1 MGEFPSIRPL
11 VILPTYNE
19 AETLPETLAQIFL
32 ELEGLHVLVVDDG
45 SPDGTAALVRSHR
58 EFGQR
63 LFLLERSGKQ
73 GLGSAYRDGFAWA
86 IERDYTAVLEMDADL
101 SHDPADLPRLLTE
114 LDKGADL
121 AIGSRY
127 LNGISVVHWPLRR
140 LLLSMGA
147 GIYARVLTGL
157 KLSDPT
163 SGFKA
168 VRRAALEQLLQCD
181 ITAEGYGFQIEL
193 HYRAHRAGLRLLEI
207 PIVFTERRDGQSKM
221 SGAIAYEAIWLVL
234 RLALDRI
241 GRWFK

>member
-1 MGEFPSIRPL
+1 VDENPSARPL
-11 VILPTYNE
+11 VILPTFNE
-19 AETLPETLAQIFL
+19 AESLPELLAQVFAVGD
-32 ELEGLHVLVVDDG
+32 GLHVLVVDDA

-58 EFGQR
+58 EFGER
-63 LFLLERSGKQ
+63 LHLVERSGKQ
-73 GLGSAYRDGFAWA
+73 GLGSAYRAGFAWA
-86 IERDYTAVLEMDADL
+86 MERTYTAVLEMDADL
-101 SHDPADLPRLLTE
+101 SHAPADLPRLLAE

-121 AIGSRY
+121 AVGSRY

-147 GIYARVLTGL
+147 GIYSRVLTGL
-157 KLSDPT
+157 TLSDPT

-193 HYRAHRAGLRLLEI
+193 HYRAQHAGLRLREV

-234 RLALDRI
+234 RLAMDRI